1 MGTKRFFRIKKTHFD
16 FVLGFMNGFLCGIIV
31 PVVDYLWVLLS
42 KFTVYVFGSI
52 MGFIFRF
59 PGGNRCLEENDS
71 RACLDSNFDGLK
83 KRQSSDFVDHG
94 YCGGEDSA
102 LVASTSKYEFLYRKS
117 ISRFVEEPK
126 TENYTVRK
134 FYMGANDYA
143 DFNGGIP
150 DSRDSADGDVDE
162 IEFKVEDVIDEE
174 VDRKTESFIEEK
186 AEDSTESFM
195 IEKLLDEEEEP
206 QVVETNDVFENK
218 TEESALRFSFVF
230 EKQIKQEQ
238 LVEAEVTVEE
248 KTESCAGEKAEAIET
263 EVAVKE
269 QARDSVE
276 NFIVEKLLEKPK
288 QGIEMEDTSEEK
300 SEVAAENHFIEKNS
314 EKRKREIE
322 DKEHVE
328 EKFEDFLESPVID
341 MYLEKWKREKDESNE
356 DGEAFS
362 PRSKVDVESITHEV
376 LANMV
381 DSRPESLLVTD
392 GHETHERNTSIT
404 DHEAAII
411 TSPITDSDDEF
422 IELELRSEKLCVMGE
437 TESRE
442 RLTIEHEDDPEES
455 IISPEKAM
463 EPTMQ
468 EEEADL
474 NYEDQD
480 DSEHDDLIERL
491 KTELKIARTGGLP
504 TILEEFESPRMV
516 PELGPLQ
523 IDEKYDHK
531 HHIAEI
537 QKVYRSYS
545 DRMRK
550 LDILNSQTM
559 HAISLLQ
566 LKDPVRLSKV
576 GKSSAPGVK
585 SVLSQN
591 VWPFKQRKPEADPA
605 MKLIRDLQRDFETVY
620 VGQVCLSWEILNW
633 QYGKVEELL
642 GCDSH
647 GIRQYNQVAG
657 EFQLFQVLMQR
668 FLENEPFQG
677 RPRVENYVKNRRA
690 LRHLLQV
697 PMVKDDGSRH
707 KNGAGEEDA
716 VSSEML
722 TDIIE
727 ESMQV
732 FWEFLRAD
740 KDEAN
745 ATSKTPQQ
753 ARVAPHD
760 PTDFELL
767 MDVRTDLQKREKRL
781 KDIQRSTNCIIKK
794 LQRQHHGN
802 LLDHALFIAQ
812 VELKLVSRVLNMLK
826 ITTDQLVWCHEKL
839 NRINFSSRKIELE
852 PSFTLFPC

>member
-1 MGTKRFFRIKKTHFD
+1 MGTNRFFTLKKTHFD
-16 FVLGFMNGFLCGIIV
+16 FVLGFMHGFLCRIMF
-31 PVVDYLWVLLS
+31 PAVDSLWVFLS
-42 KFTVYVFGSI
+42 KFIVYVFGSI
-52 MGFIFRF
+52 IGLIFRF

-71 RACLDSNFDGLK
+71 GACLDSNFDGLK
-83 KRQSSDFVDHG
+83 ERQSRDCVDHG
-94 YCGGEDSA
+94 NCGGEDSA
-102 LVASTSKYEFLYRKS
+102 LVAGTSKYEFLYRKR
-117 ISRFVEEPK
+117 ITGFVEEPK
-126 TENYTVRK
+126 TESYTVHE
-134 FYMGANDYA
+134 FYMGSNDYA
-143 DFNGGIP
+143 DCNGGIP
-150 DSRDSADGDVDE
+150 DSRDSADGDVGK
-162 IEFKVEDVIDEE
+162 IEFELEDVIDEE
-174 VDRKTESFIEEK
+174 IDRKTESSVEEK

-206 QVVETNDVFENK
+206 QVVESNDVFENK

-230 EKQIKQEQ
+230 EKQIKLEQ

-248 KTESCAGEKAEAIET
+248 AEATET

-269 QARDSVE
+269 QAQDSVE

-288 QGIEMEDTSEEK
+288 QGIETEDTFEEK
-300 SEVAAENHFIEKNS
+300 SEVAAENHFIEKNL

-322 DKEHVE
+322 DNDHVE
-328 EKFEDFLESPVID
+328 EKFGDFLESPVID
-341 MYLEKWKREKDESNE
+341 MYLEKWKQEKDESNE
-356 DGEAFS
+356 DGEVFS
-362 PRSKVDVESITHEV
+362 PRSKVDVESIAQEV
-376 LANMV
+376 LANRV
-381 DSRPESLLVTD
+381 DSRPESLLATD
-392 GHETHERNTSIT
+392 GHETHERNTCIT
-404 DHEAAII
+404 DHEAAILTGQI
-411 TSPITDSDDEF
+411 NDSDDEF
-422 IELELRSEKLCVMGE
+422 IELEPLSEKLCVMGE

-442 RLTIEHEDDPEES
+442 GLAIEHEDDPEES
-455 IISPEKAM
+455 IIPPEKTM

-468 EEEADL
+468 EEESDS

-491 KTELKIARTGGLP
+491 KMELKIARTGGLP
-504 TILEEFESPRMV
+504 TILEESESPRMV
-516 PELGPLQ
+516 QELGPLQ

-531 HHIAEI
+531 HHIVEI
-537 QKVYRSYS
+537 KKVYRSYS

-566 LKDPVRLSKV
+566 LKNPVRLSKV
-576 GKSSAPGVK
+576 GKSSAPAVK
-585 SVLSQN
+585 SILSQN
-591 VWPFKQRKPEADPA
+591 VWPFKQRKPEADPT

-633 QYGKVEELL
+633 QYGKVKELL

-657 EFQLFQVLMQR
+657 DFQLFQVLVQR

-677 RPRVENYVKNRRA
+677 RPRVEYYVKNRCA

-697 PMVKDDGSRH
+697 PVVKDDGSRY

-753 ARVAPHD
+753 AQVAPHD
-760 PTDFELL
+760 PTDLELL
-767 MDVRTDLQKREKRL
+767 TDVRTDLQKREKRL
-781 KDIQRSTNCIIKK
+781 KEIQRSTNCIIKK
-794 LQRQHHGN
+794 LQRQHHRN

-852 PSFTLFPC
+852 ASFTLFPC